1 MFLKAM
7 QRCSGPFSEESMSA
21 AISQQW
27 NVLIVQSI
35 SVDQQL
41 AVHSAWYFTGS
52 RKALIFLA
60 TRHHFGTMSMPIQ
73 IPEKI
78 EAISPDD
85 DSMIDLRNPAV
96 AAILSW
102 LVPGLGQ
109 MYQGRRSKGI
119 LFMSAILGTFLVGLG
134 CGGGKVVYA
143 SWKPG
148 EARWAYVCQLGAGVI
163 SLPAAIQSMSLSG
176 ATKTPLFGTWMA
188 PPLQSGQYVSRSY
201 AEKLIR
207 GPDIDADD
215 FFDRPP
221 LRQFRGDQLSMWH
234 RRLGRWFEIG
244 TLYTML
250 AGMLNILVIF
260 DAWSGPLDDRQSLAA
275 EAKKEAHKQSRTG
288 EKP

>member
-1 MFLKAM
+1 
-7 QRCSGPFSEESMSA
+7 MSA

-85 DSMIDLRNPAV
+85 DSMIDLKNPAV

-176 ATKTPLFGTWMA
+176 TTKTPLFGTWMA
-188 PPLQSGQYVSRSY
+188 PPLQS
-201 AEKLIR
+201 
-207 GPDIDADD
+207 
-215 FFDRPP
+215 
-221 LRQFRGDQLSMWH
+221 
-234 RRLGRWFEIG
+234 
-244 TLYTML
+244 
-250 AGMLNILVIF
+250 
-260 DAWSGPLDDRQSLAA
+260 
-275 EAKKEAHKQSRTG
+275 
-288 EKP
+288 